1 MAMLNYQMVRIIY
14 PDGWCWGFPWFP
26 FFFQTKTHEGL
37 VSRCWLHLKV
47 MFLVLLHS
55 YVRIGVETWFMKLAG
70 GRSFYYRLWC
80 CDISCHIIHMMCI
93 YIYLLI
99 LTYHESL
106 WNMHIY
112 FVILRI
118 VYIIYIYIYFGMFW
132 YSLIYFDVFRY
143 MLIYYDIS
151 YYDISWYIMHYIF
164 CYIMLQ
170 YAMIHYDF

>member
-1 MAMLNYQMVRIIY
+1 MDEV
-14 PDGWCWGFPWFP
+14 GVFHGFP
-26 FFFQTKTHEGL
+26 FFQTKTHEGL

-93 YIYLLI
+93 YIFAYFDISWIIMKYAYL
-99 LTYHESL
+99 
-106 WNMHIY
+106 
-112 FVILRI
+112 FC
-118 VYIIYIYIYFGMFW
+118 YITNCLYNIYIYFGMFW